1 MQALRQ
7 RSHYMSQLN
16 KSLIGRLVIVAG
28 WVEDIRDIGRL
39 VFIVMRDTTGSAQ
52 AIARG
57 ESVGIAKELSRQSS
71 VVVRG
76 VLQESD
82 ARDFPFEIGI
92 QDISVQAR
100 ASNSLPIDATGRISS
115 SIDKRIDSRAL
126 DLRNPAVST
135 IFKIRALASSSIRE
149 NLSREGYLEVNTPKI
164 IGTASEGGADLF
176 SFNYFKKKAFLAQSP
191 QLYKEQLIVA
201 LDRVFEIGP
210 YFRAEKSHTVRHL
223 SEFISV
229 DTEAAFVDYMYSM
242 SNLEELVRKVVSV
255 ISDKFR
261 NSVPT
266 EENPVL
272 NSKHVEPIT
281 KITYKQ
287 CLDYLSNK
295 GEKIEFGEDLTDSS
309 LRVLGEKHDGFYFI
323 TDWPTNLKPFYI
335 QEKNNNPELSES
347 FDLQYGYLELASGGT
362 RLHEKD
368 HLRSRLEKKGLRPQD
383 FAEHLKVFDWGIP
396 PHAGWGLG
404 FDRLIMTLTNF
415 QNVRE
420 VVLFPR
426 DVDRLVP

>member
-1 MQALRQ
+1 MQTLRQ

-16 KSLIGRLVIVAG
+16 KSLIGKLVTVAG

-39 VFIVMRDTTGSAQ
+39 VFIVIRDTTGSVQ

-57 ESVGIAKELSRQSS
+57 ESIGLAKEISRQSS
-71 VVVRG
+71 VMVRG
-76 VLQESD
+76 LLKESD
-82 ARDFPFEIGI
+82 ARDFLFEINV
-92 QDISVQAR
+92 QDISIQSR
-100 ASNSLPIDATGRISS
+100 ASSPLPIDVTGRIIS

-126 DLRNPAVST
+126 DLRNPSVST

-149 NLSREGYLEVNTPKI
+149 CLSRDGYLEVNTPKI
-164 IGTASEGGADLF
+164 IGTASEGGANLF
-176 SFNYFKKKAFLAQSP
+176 SFDYFTKKAYLAQSP

-229 DTEAAFVDYMYSM
+229 DTEAAFVDYEYSM
-242 SNLEELVRKVVSV
+242 ANLEELIRKVVSV

-261 NSVPT
+261 NSVLA

-272 NSKHVEPIT
+272 SSKHIEPIT
-281 KITYKQ
+281 KIPYKQ
-287 CLDYLSNK
+287 CLEYLSNS

-309 LRVLGEKHDGFYFI
+309 LRILSERHNGFYFI

-335 QEKNNNPELSES
+335 QEKNKDPEVSES

-362 RLHEKD
+362 RLHEKER
-368 HLRSRLEKKGLRPQD
+368 LRSRLEKKDLRPQD
-383 FAEHLKVFDWGIP
+383 FAEHLKAFDWGMP

-404 FDRLIMTLTNF
+404 FDRLIMTLTNA

-426 DVDRLVP
+426 DVERLVP

>member
-1 MQALRQ
+1 
-7 RSHYMSQLN
+7 
-16 KSLIGRLVIVAG
+16 
-28 WVEDIRDIGRL
+28 
-39 VFIVMRDTTGSAQ
+39 
-52 AIARG
+52 
-57 ESVGIAKELSRQSS
+57 
-71 VVVRG
+71 
-76 VLQESD
+76 
-82 ARDFPFEIGI
+82 
-92 QDISVQAR
+92 
-100 ASNSLPIDATGRISS
+100 
-115 SIDKRIDSRAL
+115 
-126 DLRNPAVST
+126 VST

-149 NLSREGYLEVNTPKI
+149 NLTTEGYLEVNTPKI
-164 IGTASEGGADLF
+164 IGTASEGGANLF
-176 SFNYFKKKAFLAQSP
+176 SFDYFKKKAYLAQSP
-191 QLYKEQLIVA
+191 QLYKEQLVVA

-229 DTEAAFVDYMYSM
+229 DTEAAFVDYIYSM
-242 SNLEELVRKVVSV
+242 SNLEELVRKIVSV

-261 NSVPT
+261 NSVST
-266 EENPVL
+266 EENPIL
-272 NSKHVEPIT
+272 NSKHVGPIA

-287 CLDYLSNK
+287 CLDYLSNR
-295 GEKIEFGEDLTDSS
+295 GGKIEFGEDLTDSS

-362 RLHEKD
+362 RLHDKD
-368 HLRSRLEKKGLRPQD
+368 HLRSRLEKKGLRSQD
-383 FAEHLKVFDWGIP
+383 FAEHLKAFDWGIP

>member
-1 MQALRQ
+1 
-7 RSHYMSQLN
+7 MSQLN
-16 KSLIGRLVIVAG
+16 KSLIGRPVIVAG

-39 VFIVMRDTTGSAQ
+39 VFIVIRDTTGSAQ

-57 ESVGIAKELSRQSS
+57 ENVAIAKELSRQSS
-71 VVVRG
+71 VVVG
-76 VLQESD
+76 GILKEGD
-82 ARDFPFEIGI
+82 ARDFPFEISI

-126 DLRNPAVST
+126 DLRNPAVSI

-149 NLSREGYLEVNTPKI
+149 NLTTEGYLEVNTPKI
-164 IGTASEGGADLF
+164 IGTASEGGANLF
-176 SFNYFKKKAFLAQSP
+176 SFDYFKKKAYLAQSP
-191 QLYKEQLIVA
+191 QLYKEQLVVA

-229 DTEAAFVDYMYSM
+229 DTEAAFVDYIYSM

-261 NSVPT
+261 NSVST
-266 EENPVL
+266 EENPIL

-287 CLDYLSNK
+287 CLDYLSNR
-295 GEKIEFGEDLTDSS
+295 GEKMEFGEDLTDSS

-383 FAEHLKVFDWGIP
+383 FAEHLKAFDWGIP

>member
-1 MQALRQ
+1 
-7 RSHYMSQLN
+7 MSQLN
-16 KSLIGRLVIVAG
+16 KSMIGRLVVVAG

-39 VFIVMRDTTGSAQ
+39 VFIVIRDTTGSAQ

-76 VLQESD
+76 ILKESD
-82 ARDFPFEIGI
+82 ARDFPFEISI
-92 QDISVQAR
+92 QDISIQAR

-149 NLSREGYLEVNTPKI
+149 NLSKEGYLEVNTPKI
-164 IGTASEGGADLF
+164 IGTASEGGANLF
-176 SFNYFKKKAFLAQSP
+176 SFDYFKKKAYLAQSP

-229 DTEAAFVDYMYSM
+229 DTEAAFEDYIYSM
-242 SNLEELVRKVVSV
+242 SNLEELVSKVVSI
-255 ISDKFR
+255 ISDKFG
-261 NSVPT
+261 NSVLS
-266 EENPVL
+266 EENPIL
-272 NSKHVEPIT
+272 SSKHVEPMT

-287 CLDYLSNK
+287 CLEYLSNK

-309 LRVLGEKHDGFYFI
+309 LRVLGEKHNGFYFI
-323 TDWPTNLKPFYI
+323 TDWPTSLKPFYI

-383 FAEHLKVFDWGIP
+383 FVEHLKAFDWGIP

>member
-1 MQALRQ
+1 
-7 RSHYMSQLN
+7 MSQLN
-16 KSLIGRLVIVAG
+16 KSLIGRPVIVAG

-39 VFIVMRDTTGSAQ
+39 VFIVIRDITGSAQ

-57 ESVGIAKELSRQSS
+57 ENVAIAKELSRQSS
-71 VVVRG
+71 VVVG
-76 VLQESD
+76 GILKEGD
-82 ARDFPFEIGI
+82 ARDFPFEISI
-92 QDISVQAR
+92 QDISVQTR

-149 NLSREGYLEVNTPKI
+149 NLTTEGYLEVNTPKI
-164 IGTASEGGADLF
+164 IGTASEGGANLF
-176 SFNYFKKKAFLAQSP
+176 SFDYFKKKAYLAQSP
-191 QLYKEQLIVA
+191 QLYKEQLVVA

-229 DTEAAFVDYMYSM
+229 DTEAAFVDYIYSM
-242 SNLEELVRKVVSV
+242 SNLEELVRKIVSV

-261 NSVPT
+261 NSVST
-266 EENPVL
+266 EENPIL
-272 NSKHVEPIT
+272 NSKHVGPIA

-287 CLDYLSNK
+287 CLDYLSNR
-295 GEKIEFGEDLTDSS
+295 GGKIEFGEDLTDSS

-362 RLHEKD
+362 RLHDKD
-368 HLRSRLEKKGLRPQD
+368 HLRSRLEKKGLRSQD
-383 FAEHLKVFDWGIP
+383 FAEHLKAFDWGIP

>member
-39 VFIVMRDTTGSAQ
+39 VFIVIRDTTGSAQ

-76 VLQESD
+76 ILKESD
-82 ARDFPFEIGI
+82 ARNFPFEISI

-126 DLRNPAVST
+126 DLRNPSVST

-164 IGTASEGGADLF
+164 IGTASEGGANLF
-176 SFNYFKKKAFLAQSP
+176 SFDYFKKKAYLAQSP

-223 SEFISV
+223 SEFTSV
-229 DTEAAFVDYMYSM
+229 DTEAAFVDYIYSM

-255 ISDKFR
+255 IADKFR
-261 NSVPT
+261 NSVSI
-266 EENPVL
+266 EENPIL
-272 NSKHVEPIT
+272 SSKHVEPIT

-287 CLDYLSNK
+287 CLEYLSNK

-383 FAEHLKVFDWGIP
+383 FAEHLKAFDWGIP

>member
-1 MQALRQ
+1 
-7 RSHYMSQLN
+7 MSQLN
-16 KSLIGRLVIVAG
+16 NSLIGNLVTVAG
-28 WVEDIRDIGRL
+28 WVEDIRDMGRL
-39 VFIVMRDTTGSAQ
+39 VFIVIRDNTGSVQ

-57 ESVGIAKELSRQSS
+57 ESVGIAKQLSRQSS
-71 VVVRG
+71 VVVKG
-76 VLQESD
+76 LLKESG
-82 ARDFPFEIGI
+82 ARDFLFEISI
-92 QDISVQAR
+92 QDVSIQSR

-135 IFKIRALASSSIRE
+135 IFKVRALASSSIRE

-164 IGTASEGGADLF
+164 IGTASEGGANLF
-176 SFNYFKKKAFLAQSP
+176 SFDYFKKKAYLAQSP

-229 DTEAAFVDYMYSM
+229 DTEAAFVDYEYSM

-255 ISDKFR
+255 ISDNFR
-261 NSVPT
+261 NSVLT
-266 EENPVL
+266 EGSPLL
-272 NSKHVEPIT
+272 NSKHIEPIT
-281 KITYKQ
+281 KVTYKQ
-287 CLDYLSNK
+287 CLEHLSNN

-309 LRVLGEKHDGFYFI
+309 LRVLGEKHNGFYFI

-335 QEKNNNPELSES
+335 QEKKNDPELSES

-368 HLRSRLEKKGLRPQD
+368 GLQSRLEKKGLRPQD
-383 FAEHLKVFDWGIP
+383 FVDHLKAFEWGMP

-404 FDRLIMTLTNF
+404 FDRLIMTLTNS

-426 DVDRLVP
+426 DVERLVP

>member
-1 MQALRQ
+1 
-7 RSHYMSQLN
+7 MSQLN

-39 VFIVMRDTTGSAQ
+39 VFIVIRDTTGSAQ

-76 VLQESD
+76 ILKESD
-82 ARDFPFEIGI
+82 ARDFPFEISI

-135 IFKIRALASSSIRE
+135 IFKIRALAASSIRE

-164 IGTASEGGADLF
+164 IGTASEGGANLF
-176 SFNYFKKKAFLAQSP
+176 SFDYFKKKAYLAQSP

-229 DTEAAFVDYMYSM
+229 DTEAAFVDYIYSM
-242 SNLEELVRKVVSV
+242 TNLEELVRKVVSI
-255 ISDKFR
+255 ISDKFG
-261 NSVPT
+261 NSVLP
-266 EENPVL
+266 EENHIL
-272 NSKHVEPIT
+272 NSKPVKPIT

-287 CLDYLSNK
+287 CLEYLSNR

-309 LRVLGEKHDGFYFI
+309 LRVLGEKHTGFYFI

-335 QEKNNNPELSES
+335 QEKNNDPELSES

-368 HLRSRLEKKGLRPQD
+368 HLRSRLKKKGLRPQD
-383 FAEHLKVFDWGIP
+383 FAEHLKAFDWGIP

>member
-1 MQALRQ
+1 MQAIRQ
-7 RSHYMSQLN
+7 RSHYMSQLD
-16 KSLIGRLVIVAG
+16 KSLIGKLVTVAG

-39 VFIVMRDTTGSAQ
+39 AFIVVRDTTGSAQ
-52 AIARG
+52 AIAKG

-76 VLQESD
+76 ILKESE
-82 ARDFPFEIGI
+82 ARDFPFEISI

-100 ASNSLPIDATGRISS
+100 ANNSLPIDATGRISS

-164 IGTASEGGADLF
+164 IGTASEGGANLF
-176 SFNYFKKKAFLAQSP
+176 SFDYFKKKAYLAQSP

-229 DTEAAFVDYMYSM
+229 DTEAAFVDYEYSM
-242 SNLEELVRKVVSV
+242 SNLEELVRRVVSV
-255 ISDKFR
+255 ISNKFR
-261 NSVPT
+261 NSILI
-266 EENPVL
+266 EENPIL

-281 KITYKQ
+281 KVTYKE
-287 CLDYLSNK
+287 CLEYLSNK

-335 QEKNNNPELSES
+335 QEKNNDPELSES

-368 HLRSRLEKKGLRPQD
+368 RLQNRLDKKGLRPQD

-404 FDRLIMTLTNF
+404 FDRLVMSLTNF

-426 DVDRLVP
+426 DVERLVP

>member
-1 MQALRQ
+1 
-7 RSHYMSQLN
+7 MSQLN
-16 KSLIGRLVIVAG
+16 KSLIGRQVIVAG

-39 VFIVMRDTTGSAQ
+39 VFIVIRDTTGSAQ

-71 VVVRG
+71 VVVKG
-76 VLQESD
+76 ILKESD
-82 ARDFPFEIGI
+82 ARDFPFEISI

-164 IGTASEGGADLF
+164 IGTASEGGANLF
-176 SFNYFKKKAFLAQSP
+176 SFDYFKKKAYLAQSP

-229 DTEAAFVDYMYSM
+229 DTEAAFVDYIYSM
-242 SNLEELVRKVVSV
+242 SNLEELVRTVVSV

-261 NSVPT
+261 NSVLT
-266 EENPVL
+266 EENPIL
-272 NSKHVEPIT
+272 SSKHVEPIT
-281 KITYKQ
+281 KITYMQ
-287 CLDYLSNK
+287 CLEYLSNK
-295 GEKIEFGEDLTDSS
+295 GEKIDFGEDLTDSS

-383 FAEHLKVFDWGIP
+383 FAEHLKAFDWGIP

>member
-1 MQALRQ
+1 
-7 RSHYMSQLN
+7 MSQLN

-39 VFIVMRDTTGSAQ
+39 VFIVIRDTTGSAQ

-76 VLQESD
+76 ILKESD
-82 ARDFPFEIGI
+82 ARDFPFEISI

-100 ASNSLPIDATGRISS
+100 ASSSLPIDATGRISS
-115 SIDKRIDSRAL
+115 SIDKRLDSRAL

-164 IGTASEGGADLF
+164 IGTASEGGANLF
-176 SFNYFKKKAFLAQSP
+176 SFDYFSKKAYLAQSP

-201 LDRVFEIGP
+201 FDRVFEIGP

-229 DTEAAFVDYMYSM
+229 DTEAAFVDYIYSM
-242 SNLEELVRKVVSV
+242 TNLEELVSKVVSI
-255 ISDKFR
+255 ISDKFG
-261 NSVPT
+261 NSVLT
-266 EENPVL
+266 EANPIL
-272 NSKHVEPIT
+272 NSKHVERIK

-287 CLDYLSNK
+287 CLEYLSNR

-309 LRVLGEKHDGFYFI
+309 LRVLGEKHNGFYFI

-368 HLRSRLEKKGLRPQD
+368 HLRSRLEKKGLRPKD
-383 FAEHLKVFDWGIP
+383 FAEHLKAFDWGIP

-404 FDRLIMTLTNF
+404 FDRLIMTITNF

-426 DVDRLVP
+426 DVDRLLP

>member
-1 MQALRQ
+1 
-7 RSHYMSQLN
+7 MSQLN
-16 KSLIGRLVIVAG
+16 KSLIGRQVIVAG

-39 VFIVMRDTTGSAQ
+39 VFIVIRDTTGSGQ

-71 VVVRG
+71 VVIKG
-76 VLQESD
+76 ILKETD
-82 ARDFPFEIGI
+82 ARDFPFEISI
-92 QDISVQAR
+92 QDISVQSR

-164 IGTASEGGADLF
+164 IGTASEGGANLF
-176 SFNYFKKKAFLAQSP
+176 SFDYFKKKAYLAQSP

-223 SEFISV
+223 SEFTSV
-229 DTEAAFVDYMYSM
+229 DTEAAFVDYLYSM

-255 ISDKFR
+255 ISDNFR
-261 NSVPT
+261 NSVLT
-266 EENPVL
+266 EENPIL
-272 NSKHVEPIT
+272 NYKHVETIT

-287 CLDYLSNK
+287 CLEYLSNK

-309 LRVLGEKHDGFYFI
+309 LRVLGERHDGFYFI

-335 QEKNNNPELSES
+335 QEKNNDPELSES

-368 HLRSRLEKKGLRPQD
+368 HLRSKLERKGLRLQD
-383 FAEHLKVFDWGIP
+383 FAEHLKAFDWGIP

>member
-7 RSHYMSQLN
+7 RSHYISQLN
-16 KSLIGRLVIVAG
+16 NSLIGKLVTVAG
-28 WVEDIRDIGRL
+28 WLEDIRDIGRL
-39 VFIVMRDTTGSAQ
+39 VFIVIRDTTGSVQ

-57 ESVGIAKELSRQSS
+57 ESVGIAKEISRQSS
-71 VVVRG
+71 VTVRG
-76 VLQESD
+76 LLRKSD
-82 ARDFPFEIGI
+82 ARDFLFEISI
-92 QDISVQAR
+92 QDIFIHSR
-100 ASNSLPIDATGRISS
+100 ANNSLPIDATGRISS

-135 IFKIRALASSSIRE
+135 IFKIRAFASSSIRE
-149 NLSREGYLEVNTPKI
+149 SLSREGYLEVNTPKI
-164 IGTASEGGADLF
+164 IGTASEGGANLF
-176 SFNYFKKKAFLAQSP
+176 SFDYFKKKAYLAQSP
-191 QLYKEQLIVA
+191 QLYKEQLMVA

-229 DTEAAFVDYMYSM
+229 DTEAAFVDYEYSM
-242 SNLEELVRKVVSV
+242 LNLEELVRKIVSV
-255 ISDKFR
+255 VSDKFR
-261 NSVPT
+261 NSDLT
-266 EENPVL
+266 EENPI
-272 NSKHVEPIT
+272 SSPKHVELIT
-281 KITYKQ
+281 KVTYKQ
-287 CLDYLSNK
+287 CIEYLFNN

-309 LRVLGEKHDGFYFI
+309 LRVLSEKYKGFYFI

-335 QEKNNNPELSES
+335 QEKNNDPELSES

-368 HLRSRLEKKGLRPQD
+368 RLQSRLEEKGLRHQD
-383 FAEHLKVFDWGIP
+383 FAEHLKAFDWGIP

-404 FDRLIMTLTNF
+404 FDRLIMTLTSS

-426 DVDRLVP
+426 DVERLVP

>member
-16 KSLIGRLVIVAG
+16 NSLIGKLVTVAG
-28 WVEDIRDIGRL
+28 WVEDIRDMGRL
-39 VFIVMRDTTGSAQ
+39 VFIVIRDTTGSVQ

-57 ESVGIAKELSRQSS
+57 ESVGITKEISRQSS
-71 VVVRG
+71 VIVKG
-76 VLQESD
+76 LLKKSD
-82 ARDFPFEIGI
+82 ARDFLFEISI
-92 QDISVQAR
+92 RDISIQSR
-100 ASNSLPIDATGRISS
+100 ASHSLPIDATGRISS

-126 DLRNPAVST
+126 DLRNPAVRT
-135 IFKIRALASSSIRE
+135 IFKVRALASSSIRE
-149 NLSREGYLEVNTPKI
+149 ILSKEGYLEVNTPKI
-164 IGTASEGGADLF
+164 IGTASEGGANLF
-176 SFNYFKKKAFLAQSP
+176 SFDYFKKKAYLAQSP

-229 DTEAAFVDYMYSM
+229 DTEAAFLDYEYSM
-242 SNLEELVRKVVSV
+242 TNLEGLVRKVVSV
-255 ISDKFR
+255 ISDNFR
-261 NSVPT
+261 NSVLT
-266 EENPVL
+266 EENPL
-272 NSKHVEPIT
+272 LSSKHTEPIT
-281 KITYKQ
+281 KVTYKQ
-287 CLDYLSNK
+287 CLEYLSNN

-309 LRVLGEKHDGFYFI
+309 LRVLGEKHNGFYFI

-335 QEKNNNPELSES
+335 QEKNNDPELSES

-368 HLRSRLEKKGLRPQD
+368 RLQSRLEKKGLRPQD
-383 FAEHLKVFDWGIP
+383 FADHLKAFDWGIP

-404 FDRLIMTLTNF
+404 FDRLIMTLTNS

-426 DVDRLVP
+426 DVERLVP

>member
-16 KSLIGRLVIVAG
+16 KSLIGRQVIVAG

-39 VFIVMRDTTGSAQ
+39 VFVVIRDTTGSAQ

-76 VLQESD
+76 ILKESD
-82 ARDFPFEIGI
+82 ARDFPFEISI

-126 DLRNPAVST
+126 DLRNPSVST

-164 IGTASEGGADLF
+164 IGTASEGGANLF
-176 SFNYFKKKAFLAQSP
+176 SFDYFKKKAYLAQSP

-229 DTEAAFVDYMYSM
+229 DTEAAFVDYIYSM

-261 NSVPT
+261 NTVLT
-266 EENPVL
+266 EENPL
-272 NSKHVEPIT
+272 LSSKHVEPIT

-287 CLDYLSNK
+287 CLEYLSNK

-309 LRVLGEKHDGFYFI
+309 LRVLGEKHGGFYFI

-383 FAEHLKVFDWGIP
+383 FAEHLKAFDWGIP